1 MKRISIIVLCLAMT
15 LLLAFTGCGSN
26 TSSSGGSSAGWE
38 PDGTVTMI
46 AAAAAGSGYD
56 TSARQFCKLF
66 NETGIVKATMKVVND
81 AGGGGQIGFTNFLN
95 NYKGADNMLIV
106 CSTASL
112 NGSIIDNWPATY
124 ETLTPIAKLV
134 VDSWTIVSKAGDT
147 RYDTVEKVLEKL
159 KTDPA
164 GIKVGGALQTDP
176 DYVGYVILCNDLG
189 IDISKVG
196 YVVYDGGGESVP
208 ALLGGDVDVCIST
221 CGEFSSFVEADQV
234 TALAV
239 ATEEPLSGVYEGVPT
254 FKEKNI
260 DFVFGNWRGFW
271 GPADMPEECLKYW
284 QDASKKLIETEAF
297 EKACA
302 DMQWIKEPVI
312 DGYAEWVAEF
322 YNDNK
327 SALQQAGVID

>member
-1 MKRISIIVLCLAMT
+1 MKKVTAIVLSVAMLMVLA
-15 LLLAFTGCGSN
+15 LTGCGS
-26 TSSSGGSSAGWE
+26 SGSNGASGAWE
-38 PDGTVTMI
+38 PKGTVTMI

-66 NETGIVKATMKVVND
+66 NETGIVKANMKVVND

-95 NYKGADNMLIV
+95 NNKGADNMLIV
-106 CSTASL
+106 CSTASV

-124 ETLTPIAKLV
+124 ATLTPIAKLV

-147 RYDTVEKVLEKL
+147 RYDTIEKVIEKL
-159 KTDPA
+159 QNDPS
-164 GIKVGGALQTDP
+164 GIKIGGALQTDP
-176 DYVGYVILCNDLG
+176 DYVGYVILANELG

-196 YVVYDGGGESVP
+196 YVVYDGGGESIP

-221 CGEFSSFVEADQV
+221 CGEFASFVEAKQV

-239 ATEEPLSGVYEGVPT
+239 ATEEPLSGVYGGVPT
-254 FKEKNI
+254 FKEKDI

-271 GPADMPEECLKYW
+271 GPADMPAEALAFW
-284 QDASKKLIETEAF
+284 QDAAKKLVETDEFA
-297 EKACA
+297 KACE

-312 DGYAEWVAEF
+312 DGYAKWVADF

-327 SALQQAGVID
+327 AALQQAGVID